1 MASIYKRSKNKNEPY
16 TIQYVDHSGKR
27 RTEKGFTDKGLTEQ
41 LAAKLEGEARL
52 RATGLI
58 DPEQER
64 FAEHRLA
71 PIDGHLAAFE
81 ESLLDNSPLHVSVTI
96 GRVKKIV
103 EGCEFKRLADFDTEA
118 VRRFLR
124 KLRRAEDF
132 GNRTINHY
140 MQAIDSFCIWCVAS
154 KRLIANP
161 LCGMERLNTEVD
173 IRRKR
178 RALAAT
184 EVGRLINAARVSKV
198 RVERL
203 SGPQRA
209 RIYVLSYLTGLRRKE
224 LGSLTPRS
232 FKLDASPPT
241 VTVEA
246 ACSKH
251 RRKDVLPLHS
261 ALVAMLPGWLKEFAP
276 GQKLF
281 PGLEKRR
288 TARMVRR
295 DLKDAGIPFET
306 DEGIA
311 DFHAAGRHTHITEL
325 LRNGATLP
333 EAKELARHSDI
344 KMTMKYTHIGLGDQ
358 AKAVAN
364 LPAPPPEPRALPAPA
379 TDTALHGR
387 CKSGGFESPRLSS
400 SDNEPGSDIDAKSR
414 GSSKLDAGCRCGAM
428 NGKVGPLGLEPR
440 TNRL

>member
-16 TIQYVDHSGKR
+16 TIQYVDHLGKR

-41 LAAKLEGEARL
+41 LAAKLEGDARL
-52 RATGLI
+52 RTTGLI
-58 DPEQER
+58 DAEQER
-64 FAEHRLA
+64 YAEHKLA
-71 PIDGHLAAFE
+71 PIGGHLAAFE
-81 ESLLDNSPLHVSVTI
+81 ESLLDNSPLHVSVTT

-124 KLRRAEDF
+124 KCRKTEDF
-132 GNRTINHY
+132 GHRTINHY
-140 MQAIDSFCIWCVAS
+140 MQAIDSFCRWCVAN

-161 LCGMERLNTEVD
+161 LCGMERLNVEVD

-178 RALAAT
+178 RALTAA
-184 EVGRLINAARVSKV
+184 EVARMINAARVSQV
-198 RVERL
+198 RVERQ
-203 SGPQRA
+203 SGTQRV

-232 FKLDASPPT
+232 FDLDGSPPT
-241 VTVEA
+241 VTVQA

-251 RRKDVLPLHS
+251 RRKDVLPLHPE
-261 ALVAMLPGWLKEFAP
+261 LVVMLRAWLKEFAP

-358 AKAVAN
+358 ARAVAN
-364 LPAPPPEPRALPAPA
+364 LPAPRPALKALPAPA
-379 TDTALHGR
+379 DDPALHGR
-387 CKSGGFESPRLSS
+387 CKSGGSESLSLS
-400 SDNEPGSDIDAKSR
+400 PPGCEPDEKCDVKSR
-414 GSSKLDAGCRCGAM
+414 DIRTLDAGCRCLAANDKM
-428 NGKVGPLGLEPR
+428 GPLGLEPR